1 MRTKFKYLFFLSLSL
16 FLPFCALAYSYLD
29 TMPDNTSSEKEKHM
43 KQLKRKM
50 ECWREVVLPLNSIL
64 LWERPWY
71 PALILGL
78 TTTVFC
84 MIWIVEPA
92 LLTLISLSLLVLAL
106 VDYFV
111 PTIISIFCTADSW
124 TGQKE
129 KKLNEICHNLSEAI
143 LQLQS
148 LWTSVVTMRN
158 SRPNF
163 YYGTIMI
170 FLVLF
175 AWLGNTIN
183 NLLLSYIAV
192 NAILLTPGFKYKGR
206 ARSAVKYI
214 HNYLTQE
221 KLS

>member
-1 MRTKFKYLFFLSLSL
+1 
-16 FLPFCALAYSYLD
+16 
-29 TMPDNTSSEKEKHM
+29 
-43 KQLKRKM
+43 
-50 ECWREVVLPLNSIL
+50 
-64 LWERPWY
+64 
-71 PALILGL
+71 
-78 TTTVFC
+78 
-84 MIWIVEPA
+84 MIWMLEPA

-143 LQLQS
+143 LRSQS

-158 SRPNF
+158 SRPNLVSF
-163 YYGTIMI
+163 YRRRYLYKLFVNSYSVIYSLLQYYGTIMI
-170 FLVLF
+170 FLVFF

-183 NLLLSYIAV
+183 NLLLSYITGKLFFQDTSSAISLEIFNVTNFPFFFFFFFLFIV

-214 HNYLTQE
+214 HNYLIQE